1 MGGLTTHLIP
11 VDHNKASG
19 LTATQLGPGNESSVL
34 ADQHQGIPQVM
45 NYPGGTSTPKDRVLD
60 LESACIIYSLE
71 INHR

>member
-45 NYPGGTSTPKDRVLD
+45 NYPGGTSTPKDR
-60 LESACIIYSLE
+60 
-71 INHR
+71 